1 MNRSIPPGAMRPH
14 LSKLAAALVATLG
27 WAAAPPSHAFQIDT
41 GNPDLKLRFD
51 NEVRYN
57 AGWRV
62 QGIDPRMSFSN
73 PGAPVFSAV
82 GDNQFDKGDVILN
95 RLDLLSELDLVY
107 KERSGLRVSAAAWY
121 DPTYKRHIKAP
132 DALEPVVAAFYQN
145 GDYSNYTRRFI
156 HGPSGEIL
164 DAFVFT
170 SFDAGTTTTS
180 LKLGRHNV
188 YWGNSLFPQSAQS
201 SIAFSQ
207 GALDN
212 QKAAVSPGVETK
224 ELFLPQTQLTGT
236 LTLNPEWTVYG
247 QYSFEWRPTRF
258 PEGATYY
265 EYFLGAFFGPNG
277 PAVAPAIHKPKDSGG
292 DAGVMVKYNPASW
305 GGANIG
311 LAYRE
316 FYEKIAGTFYSPDFG
331 QTLGQSYN
339 DQKTKLIGLSVERN
353 FGKVN
358 VGAEL
363 TYRTNTTLRTASG
376 VQALLD
382 SDRPARGDAVGFLV
396 NAITLLPRTALWE
409 GGELAAEL
417 AYNKVRRVTFNPGLN
432 AIGAGATGNPIG
444 TPAGYQE
451 VGSPFCTNAAGA
463 FGQGSSR
470 NGCITKEGGWIISAN
485 FQPRWPQALAGV
497 DLSAPMF
504 VSYGLSGNANS
515 ATMSAGQVVY
525 QIGLQADVYQK
536 YVVKLAYTGGHSRSE
551 TTPNGGLTGSGTWWQ
566 NDRGWLG
573 LSLRTSF

>member
-1 MNRSIPPGAMRPH
+1 MRPH
-14 LSKLAAALVATLG
+14 PQRLAAALVATLG
-27 WAAAPPSHAFQIDT
+27 WAAALPSAALPIDT
-41 GNPDLKLRFD
+41 GNPDLTLRFD

-57 AGWRV
+57 AGWRM

-73 PGAPVFSAV
+73 PGVPVFSAV
-82 GDNQFDKGDVILN
+82 GDNQFDKGDMILN
-95 RLDLLSELDLVY
+95 RFDLLSELDLVY
-107 KERSGLRVSAAAWY
+107 KERSGLRVSAAAWG
-121 DPTYKRHIKAP
+121 DSTYHRHIKAP
-132 DALEPVVAAFYQN
+132 DAFEPVVAAFYQN
-145 GDYSNYTRRFI
+145 GDYANYTYRYI

-164 DAFVFT
+164 DAFAFT
-170 SFDAGTTTTS
+170 SFDVGGTTTS

-224 ELFLPQTQLTGT
+224 ELFLPQNQLTGT

-277 PAVAPAIHKPKDSGG
+277 PAVAPTIHRPKDSGG
-292 DAGVMVKYNPASW
+292 DLGLMVKYNPASW

-316 FYEKIAGTFYSPDFG
+316 FYEKIAGAFYSPDFG

-339 DQKTKLIGLSVERN
+339 DQKTKLIGLSAERN
-353 FGKVN
+353 FGNIN

-363 TYRTNTTLRTASG
+363 TYRMNTTLKTASG

-382 SDRPARGDAVGFLV
+382 SDRPARGDAIGFLV

-417 AYNKVRRVTFNPGLN
+417 AYNKIQRVSFNPGLN
-432 AIGAGATGNPIG
+432 AVGAGATGNSVG
-444 TPAGYQE
+444 TPGGYQV

-463 FGQGSSR
+463 FGQGGAR
-470 NGCITKEGGWIISAN
+470 EGCITKKGAWIISAN

-497 DLSAPMF
+497 DLSAPIF
-504 VSYGLSGNANS
+504 VSYGISGNANS

-551 TTPNGGLTGSGTWWQ
+551 TTPSGGLTGSGTWWQ